1 MFDLLLWL
9 FRLQEQCNSCAVDV
23 EKMSNEVL
31 ATQMKLSSLVKKV
44 SDDELQL
51 QQLADAKQAAVTG
64 KN

>member
-1 MFDLLLWL
+1 
-9 FRLQEQCNSCAVDV
+9 
-23 EKMSNEVL
+23 MSNEVL

>member
-1 MFDLLLWL
+1 MFDLLFWL